1 MWLNRPIMWLQGD
14 CNIMYKWNVKL
25 ILQYSPPNV
34 IHQSTAGGLQQR
46 QGANWTHY
54 VTHYCREV
62 FSTDPLH
69 WCCCTTTLFC
79 SGNESSCKKQPKWQ
93 RKAEV
98 LSFLTQVT
106 LKRPPFVSIRVVCL
120 FCLSVCLSDWLTLL
134 SLIITIFV
142 RIIFFMDVFIN
153 LTTPCQL
160 KMLNCKLH
168 D

>member
-1 MWLNRPIMWLQGD
+1 MNTNKVSAEYIQHMWCNRPIMWLQGD
-14 CNIMYKWNVKL
+14 WNIMYKWNFKL
-25 ILQYSPPNV
+25 ILQYSPPNI

-69 WCCCTTTLFC
+69 WRCCTTTLFC

-106 LKRPPFVSIRVVCL
+106 LERPPVISIRLNKGGL
-120 FCLSVCLSDWLTLL
+120 FVLSVCPSVCLTDWLSCLL
-134 SLIITIFV
+134 L
-142 RIIFFMDVFIN
+142 
-153 LTTPCQL
+153 
-160 KMLNCKLH
+160 
-168 D
+168 